1 MPATRSAAH
10 SGTFQVTTPSDTE
23 ITLTRLFDAPREL
36 VWEAMTTPEHVK
48 QWWGILDDGYSVPVC
63 EIDLRVGGRWRW
75 VLSVPDGGGEHAFSG
90 TYLEVARPGRL
101 VRTEWYEAIPD
112 SEYVATAEF
121 MENAGGT
128 TLRQHLKYKS
138 VELRNGHL
146 QSGMEHGMNE
156 AYDRADEVLEGLTR
170 ARR

>member
-1 MPATRSAAH
+1 MTAESRPAAAQLTMPSETELVITRD
-10 SGTFQVTTPSDTE
+10 FN
-23 ITLTRLFDAPREL
+23 APREL
-36 VWEAMTTPEHVK
+36 VFDLFTKPEHVRR
-48 QWWGILDDGYSVPVC
+48 WWGLRGTTVPVC

-90 TYLEVARPGRL
+90 TYLEIARPERL

-138 VELRNGHL
+138 VEFRNGHL

>member
-1 MPATRSAAH
+1 MTADSRPAAARLTMPSETELVITRD
-10 SGTFQVTTPSDTE
+10 FN
-23 ITLTRLFDAPREL
+23 APREL
-36 VWEAMTTPEHVK
+36 VFDLFTKPEHVRR
-48 QWWGILDDGYSVPVC
+48 WWGLRGTTVPVC

-90 TYLEVARPGRL
+90 TYLEVARPERL